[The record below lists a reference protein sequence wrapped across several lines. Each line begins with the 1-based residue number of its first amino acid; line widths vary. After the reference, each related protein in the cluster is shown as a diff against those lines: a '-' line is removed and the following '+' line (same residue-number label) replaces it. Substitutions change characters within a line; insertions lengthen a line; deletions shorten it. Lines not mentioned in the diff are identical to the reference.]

1 MRFGETRD
9 PAPTTMEE
17 LAPGGL
23 LARLS
28 RMDVVARRAVRGAR
42 SGERRSRK
50 RGGGLEFSE
59 HRDYEPG
66 DDLRFVDWN
75 VFARL
80 DRLVTKVFIEE
91 EDLTVALLLG
101 CFGLDGLGQPQQV
114 LVCSADV
121 VCLGVVALRAGHRL
135 RVHGLGGSCPP
146 DLAGLRGGS
155 RSLPLSHW
163 LLDAR
168 ARWNIR
174 SCGIGLAGGRQGRAG
189 HAVCR
194 RRGADAVR
202 RGPPVVDASLRRAC
216 GRGRC
221 GTRRCRGG
229 DGESRVAA
237 GLPIPVGRPVP
248 TGIRSAPR
256 GGRLVADSLDPELV
270 LFELLRRRFAAMSFL
285 SPIAGLLL
293 AAAVL
298 PPLLLLWFLKLRAL
312 GRPSPARLWWSIED
326 MRAKHPFS
334 VCVGDG
340 FWCCKSW
347 SWC

>member
-23 LARLS
+23 LAKLS

-91 EDLTVALLLG
+91 EDLTVALLL
-101 CFGLDGLGQPQQV
+101 DA
-114 LVCSADV
+114 SASMDWGNPNKFLFARRMAL
-121 VCLGVVALRAGHRL
+121 CLGVVALRAGHRL
-135 RVHGLGGSCPP
+135 RVHGLGGLCPP

-155 RSLPLSHW
+155 RSLPLSRW

-168 ARWNIR
+168 ADGG
-174 SCGIGLAGGRQGRAG
+174 SDLAETVGRVSGGRQGRGVLILLSDCLEEGA
-189 HAVCR
+189 
-194 RRGADAVR
+194 ADAVR
-202 RGPPVVDASLRRAC
+202 RAASSGWETWVLRTLCPEELDPGANGLAGDLRLEDVEQDGGVEITVNRSLLQAYRTRLNADRSRLESDVRRA
-216 GRGRC
+216 
-221 GTRRCRGG
+221 
-229 DGESRVAA
+229 
-237 GLPIPVGRPVP
+237 
-248 TGIRSAPR
+248 
-256 GGRLVADSLDPELV
+256 GGRLVELDTSLDPELV
-270 LFELLRRRFAAMSFL
+270 LFELLRRG
-285 SPIAGLLL
+285 GLL
-293 AAAVL
+293 
-298 PPLLLLWFLKLRAL
+298 R
-312 GRPSPARLWWSIED
+312 
-326 MRAKHPFS
+326 
-334 VCVGDG
+334 
-340 FWCCKSW
+340 
-347 SWC
+347 

>member
-28 RMDVVARRAVRGAR
+28 RMDVLARRAVRGAR

-50 RGGGLEFSE
+50 RGGGLEFAE

-91 EDLTVALLLG
+91 EDLTVALM
-101 CFGLDGLGQPQQV
+101 LDA
-114 LVCSADV
+114 SASMDWGNPNKFLFARRMSL
-121 VCLGVVALRAGHRL
+121 CLGVIALRAGHRL

-155 RSLPLSHW
+155 RALPLSHW

-168 ARWNIR
+168 A
-174 SCGIGLAGGRQGRAG
+174 SGTSDLAASVGQVAGGRQGRGVLVMLSDCLEDGA
-189 HAVCR
+189 
-194 RRGADAVR
+194 ADAVR
-202 RGPPVVDASLRRAC
+202 RAASSGWETWVLRTLCPEEIDPGSNGLVGDLRLEDVEREGTVEVTVNRGLLQAYQSRLDADRSQLESEVRRA
-216 GRGRC
+216 
-221 GTRRCRGG
+221 
-229 DGESRVAA
+229 
-237 GLPIPVGRPVP
+237 
-248 TGIRSAPR
+248 
-256 GGRLVADSLDPELV
+256 GGRLVELDTSLDPELV
-270 LFELLRRRFAAMSFL
+270 LFELLRRG
-285 SPIAGLLL
+285 GLL
-293 AAAVL
+293 
-298 PPLLLLWFLKLRAL
+298 R
-312 GRPSPARLWWSIED
+312 
-326 MRAKHPFS
+326 
-334 VCVGDG
+334 
-340 FWCCKSW
+340 
-347 SWC
+347 